1 MKFISILGDLS
12 PDARTKSLWN
22 ILLFGGEQGPGFS
35 HGVESRGQGSVMRPW
50 YPCLG
55 SWHWGWSQKLPF
67 QRALRL
73 LHQLS
78 SFPISLV
85 IPIIASQWTQI
96 LMRTCGPERSG
107 PDSWYPLP
115 SICLSYLPLRISTLS
130 AISGLSGYPP
140 YPQLSKPT
148 QQRYFIT
155 ITTEWIEIK
164 FWGCLDFLMEN
175 QMRKFWSTWII
186 EAISIVIHCRCRQN
200 ASWRKKLHQ
209 TPDRPDFVQN

>member
-1 MKFISILGDLS
+1 M
-12 PDARTKSLWN
+12 P
-22 ILLFGGEQGPGFS
+22 EQSQCGTFCCL
-35 HGVESRGQGSVMRPW
+35 VESRGQASVMRPW
-50 YPCLG
+50 YPCLEAG
-55 SWHWGWSQKLPF
+55 IG
-67 QRALRL
+67 ADLRSCLFSEPLGL

-96 LMRTCGPERSG
+96 LMRTYGPERSG

-130 AISGLSGYPP
+130 AISGLSGYLP

-148 QQRYFIT
+148 QQRYFIM

-175 QMRKFWSTWII
+175 QMGKFWSSWII
-186 EAISIVIHCRCRQN
+186 EAISVVIHCRCRQN

-209 TPDRPDFVQN
+209 TPDRLDFVQN